1 MSITGN
7 IYCITCL
14 TTGEKYIGSTSKN
27 IEVRLEQH
35 RNPFNQCSSRQIIQ
49 TMLTDKKRE
58 VYALERKWIETHRD
72 KAINKNIPCQTP
84 EEKRAYMRA
93 YEKENAEYYK
103 AYRDAHKDKWHS
115 KICSFKDC
123 KTSQIIQLCRNLKR
137 LACICK
143 NTKRLICACLS
154 YVYRFFLCI
163 KVSDKDWNP
172 INHYS

>member
-35 RNPFNQCSSRQIIQ
+35 RNPFNQCSSKQIIQ
-49 TMLTDKKRE
+49 RNNYEIALLETMLTDKKRE

-72 KAINKNIPCQTP
+72 KAINKNIPCQTQD
-84 EEKRAYMRA
+84 EKRAYMRA

-103 AYRDAHKDKWHS
+103 AYRNAHKDKWHS
-115 KICSFKDC
+115 KVE
-123 KTSQIIQLCRNLKR
+123 
-137 LACICK
+137 
-143 NTKRLICACLS
+143 CACGSIVSRINQYAHLKTDKHHKKLS
-154 YVYRFFLCI
+154 QAL
-163 KVSDKDWNP
+163 
-172 INHYS
+172 

>member
-35 RNPFNQCSSRQIIQ
+35 RNPFNQCSSRQIIE

-115 KICSFKDC
+115 KIVCDC
-123 KTSQIIQLCRNLKR
+123 GSIVSRINQYAHLKTVKHH
-137 LACICK
+137 K
-143 NTKRLICACLS
+143 LS
-154 YVYRFFLCI
+154 NSVVI
-163 KVSDKDWNP
+163 
-172 INHYS
+172 